1 MFQMILSIIFLL
13 AALALLGVGIG
24 AKENGTPA
32 ASRKSLAGAL
42 VCAVLFVA
50 VCTFS
55 VVPAGSTGVLVTL
68 GSPGNQGMQSGPHFK
83 IPFAQKIVMI
93 DNRVQR
99 TDVDGSGAS
108 RDLQAIST
116 SVSVNYRVQP
126 AQSAAIYREVGT
138 GWENVIVRPAV
149 QECMKAVQ
157 SQYTAEELITK
168 RSEVGQAMQE
178 SIAEKVGRY
187 GLIVDNINILNMD
200 FSDEFNAAI
209 EAKQT
214 AQQNALKA
222 EQDLARIEVEAKQKI
237 VTAQAEADANR
248 IRSESITN
256 EILTSN
262 AIAKWD
268 GKLPAVMSDTNSI
281 LDVAPMIGQ

>member
-1 MFQMILSIIFLL
+1 MLQIILSVILLL
-13 AALALLGVGIG
+13 AALALLGAAIG
-24 AKENGTPA
+24 AKTNDAPA
-32 ASRKSLAGAL
+32 VSRKCFAGAL

-50 VCTFS
+50 ACTFS
-55 VVPAGSTGVLVTL
+55 VVPSGSTGVLVTL
-68 GSPGNQGMQSGPHFK
+68 GRPGNQGMQSGSYFK
-83 IPFAQKIVMI
+83 IPFAQTIVMI

-108 RDLQAIST
+108 RDLQTINT

-126 AQSAAIYREVGT
+126 AQSAAIYKEVGT
-138 GWENVIVRPAV
+138 DWETVIVRPAV

-157 SQYTAEELITK
+157 SQYTAEELITR

-187 GLIVDNINILNMD
+187 GLTVDNINILNMD

-256 EILTSN
+256 EILISN
-262 AIAKWD
+262 AIAKWN
-268 GKLPAVMSDTNSI
+268 GKLPAVMGGDGNM
-281 LDVAPMIGQ
+281 LDVSSLIEQ